1 MNFFQKA
8 YTNFY
13 FRDDAGSEASEI
25 KFETIE
31 QTALCVVSDM
41 PQMTEDR

>member
-1 MNFFQKA
+1 VHFYN
-8 YTNFY
+8 TIFY

-31 QTALCVVSDM
+31 QSSLCIVSDM
-41 PQMTEDR
+41 PHVKEER